1 MASITLKGNP
11 VNTLGNLP
19 AVGENAPALN
29 LVRNDLSEV
38 NLSAWDGKKKILSI
52 FPSVDTGT
60 CATSVRTFNKNA
72 SELEGVAVL
81 NISADLPFAQS
92 RFCGAEG
99 IDKVEVLSA
108 FRSSF
113 AKDWGLEMTD
123 GPLKGLCSRAIIV
136 LDENNKILHTEQVG
150 DIVDEP
156 NYGAALSALKK

>member
-38 NLSAWDGKKKILSI
+38 NLSNWDGKKKILSI

-81 NISADLPFAQS
+81 NISMDLPFAQS

-156 NYGAALSALKK
+156 NYGAALSALK